1 MLAVPNSV
9 GKWGQAHR
17 KGLTDRR
24 LREVV
29 EECVELPGYEC
40 FKLQVP
46 RRGVRGEGRTVW
58 GPQRLREEGLG
69 FRFYIQ
75 ILPRL
80 RGALIAAGRLAEF
93 GPVTGVQ
100 ARREERARGR

>member
-1 MLAVPNSV
+1 MRCSMEKPKQIANNVLAVPNSV

-40 FKLQVP
+40 FKIQVP
-46 RRGVRGEGRTVW
+46 RRGGRGEGRNV
-58 GPQRLREEGLG
+58 
-69 FRFYIQ
+69 
-75 ILPRL
+75 
-80 RGALIAAGRLAEF
+80 
-93 GPVTGVQ
+93 
-100 ARREERARGR
+100 